1 MADRFSDFAD
11 TISSPASMASAI
23 VPHAANALPY
33 TTKGIYVGTGGDIT
47 LRCARDAA
55 DVLFKAVPAGTIL
68 PVRAT
73 HVRAAGTTAADL
85 VALV

>member
-1 MADRFSDFAD
+1 MADRFDGYSDSV
-11 TISSPASMASAI
+11 SSPASVTAAI
-23 VPHAANALPY
+23 TPHATNPLAY

-47 LRCARDAA
+47 LRCARDSA
-55 DVLFKAVPAGTIL
+55 DTLFKAVPAGTIL

-85 VALV
+85 VALA